1 MKKHDKYKFD
11 YLFLGRHNYNNCFDI
26 QEDEESDDDKTL
38 ENDKEEIANLL
49 CMPFLESDE
58 EEVKEGK
65 GIKILAPKKLLISL
79 SIAQIK
85 AGNNLYKLKNESRQ
99 AVCLLYQYNKITKN
113 FCNGLSK
120 SF

>member
-11 YLFLGRHNYNNCFDI
+11 YLFLERHNYNNC
-26 QEDEESDDDKTL
+26 
-38 ENDKEEIANLL
+38 ENDKEEIANLP
-49 CMPFLESDE
+49 CMPFPESDE
-58 EEVKEGK
+58 EEVKEGT

-85 AGNNLYKLKNESRQ
+85 AGNNLYKIKNESRQ
-99 AVCLLYQYNKITKN
+99 AVCLLYQYNKITKI